1 MIDLTPLD
9 VRNKRGDFKR
19 ILRGYD
25 PQEVDVFLELV
36 ADRLED
42 LVREVM
48 HLRERADSLQ
58 QQVSSQSGREQAV
71 QEALV
76 SAQELRKE
84 IRGQAQREADI
95 VLKEVEVE
103 ARRQRAEAEAE
114 IRRMLRDAERKL
126 EQAQDGLEEME
137 RRRLRFLK
145 AYRQLLER
153 EMDVVQVEEER
164 KPLEERPIEL
174 DLLGGHTF
182 ETITGPAAGTT
193 AAATAS
199 PAAGWPTD
207 APTEAPPV
215 TPAEAPTSTPAE
227 PPAEP
232 PAEASTEGPNDTPTA
247 PVATP
252 QAEPT
257 PSPGTSDVA
266 ASPDAPDAPAAPAA
280 GAHEAGAH
288 ETGGPSVP
296 PAPPAGSLE
305 AFRQSEEARETMAR
319 EGDARPP
326 LDMPVDEL
334 AALYEGLEEPLDAL
348 AARFGIPRS
357 AEAAE
362 GDDAGEAA
370 ETASTDESTA
380 SGEGSST
387 DTDEEPPRAEEPDFF
402 SPPPREGSDDPR
414 WG

>member
-48 HLRERADSLQ
+48 HLRERAGALQ

-84 IRGQAQREADI
+84 IRGQAEREAEL

-114 IRRMLRDAERKL
+114 IRSMLRDAERKL
-126 EQAQDGLEEME
+126 EQAQGGLEEME
-137 RRRLRFLK
+137 RRRTRFLK

-174 DLLGGHTF
+174 DLLGGRTF
-182 ETITGPAAGTT
+182 ATT
-193 AAATAS
+193 AGAVGEAT
-199 PAAGWPTD
+199 
-207 APTEAPPV
+207 
-215 TPAEAPTSTPAE
+215 
-227 PPAEP
+227 
-232 PAEASTEGPNDTPTA
+232 
-247 PVATP
+247 
-252 QAEPT
+252 
-257 PSPGTSDVA
+257 
-266 ASPDAPDAPAAPAA
+266 APAAP
-280 GAHEAGAH
+280 
-288 ETGGPSVP
+288 
-296 PAPPAGSLE
+296 PPAGSP
-305 AFRQSEEARETMAR
+305 EEAVRDAPHR
-319 EGDARPP
+319 DARPP
-326 LDMPVDEL
+326 MDMAVDEL

-348 AARFGIPRS
+348 AARYGIARGRGAP
-357 AEAAE
+357 
-362 GDDAGEAA
+362 DDGEAT
-370 ETASTDESTA
+370 ETA
-380 SGEGSST
+380 SGEGPGAPG
-387 DTDEEPPRAEEPDFF
+387 DGAPAQDPDPEGRPAPDEPDFLN
-402 SPPPREGSDDPR
+402 PPSQEGPEGPR

>member
-48 HLRERADSLQ
+48 HLREQTGALQ
-58 QQVSSQSGREQAV
+58 QQVSSQSGREHAV

-84 IRGQAQREADI
+84 IRGQAEREAEL

-137 RRRLRFLK
+137 RRRIRFLK

-153 EMDVVQVEEER
+153 EIDVVQVEEER

-174 DLLGGHTF
+174 DLLAFTL
-182 ETITGPAAGTT
+182 ERL
-193 AAATAS
+193 
-199 PAAGWPTD
+199 
-207 APTEAPPV
+207 
-215 TPAEAPTSTPAE
+215 E
-227 PPAEP
+227 P
-232 PAEASTEGPNDTPTA
+232 
-247 PVATP
+247 
-252 QAEPT
+252 
-257 PSPGTSDVA
+257 
-266 ASPDAPDAPAAPAA
+266 
-280 GAHEAGAH
+280 
-288 ETGGPSVP
+288 
-296 PAPPAGSLE
+296 
-305 AFRQSEEARETMAR
+305 
-319 EGDARPP
+319 
-326 LDMPVDEL
+326 
-334 AALYEGLEEPLDAL
+334 
-348 AARFGIPRS
+348 
-357 AEAAE
+357 
-362 GDDAGEAA
+362 
-370 ETASTDESTA
+370 
-380 SGEGSST
+380 
-387 DTDEEPPRAEEPDFF
+387 
-402 SPPPREGSDDPR
+402 
-414 WG
+414 